1 MDALVGTIVGG
12 VLAIIGGIL
21 AKSFDE
27 WRARK
32 SLRAAFRAEIASIVE
47 LMNIRGHEKL
57 FEATLEHWR
66 RQATGSPVL
75 IGPLTKPMDPVFSKN
90 SDKVGL
96 LGRDVAGQV
105 VRFYAIMDGLRDDI
119 KSLADNELDRFSQ
132 HTKVRLM
139 EEDLRLWGEAKT
151 MADRLTRM
159 L

>member
-32 SLRAAFRAEIASIVE
+32 SLRAAFRAEIVSIVE
-47 LMNIRGHEKL
+47 MMNVRGHEKL
-57 FEATLEHWR
+57 FEATREHWR
-66 RQATGSPVL
+66 RQATGCPVF

-105 VRFYAIMDGLRDDI
+105 VRFYAIIDGLRDDI

-132 HTKVRLM
+132 QTKVRLM
-139 EEDLRLWGEAKT
+139 EEDLRLWGEAKE
-151 MADRLTRM
+151 MADRLTRT